1 MAFPC
6 RLADKTAYSLYI
18 NKWSS
23 QNKNKL
29 TFCRKKFGKTEESP
43 KTREITG
50 LIEFTLRTEILIW
63 KWACM
68 YLSQNHSAQWP
79 IKPAAVVKK
88 TCETTALHL
97 IQMQCIFLQLLL
109 PAFYISCT
117 LECPL
122 HARIKGGGKIA
133 LLFHHCTVVGF
144 VKKMAENQHKAYW
157 YSSWWFL
164 C

>member
-1 MAFPC
+1 MILSKQKQTYFLSKKIRENRGVTKNAGNNRFDWVHAKNWDFDLKMSVYVLVTKSQC
-6 RLADKTAYSLYI
+6 TVA
-18 NKWSS
+18 NKASS
-23 QNKNKL
+23 
-29 TFCRKKFGKTEESP
+29 C
-43 KTREITG
+43 
-50 LIEFTLRTEILIW
+50 
-63 KWACM
+63 C
-68 YLSQNHSAQWP
+68 
-79 IKPAAVVKK
+79 KK